1 MFYSMDKVQRGVARY
16 IDDELIA
23 KSDGKTK
30 WIMTGVASLYIA
42 KLPHLLHQIKD
53 KGAVKIL
60 GIISEDGGVDIDS
73 IAASIRPAAKKSPM
87 EITLPFGGGTIRFTE
102 NDIDMLLDYISHA

>member
-1 MFYSMDKVQRGVARY
+1 MFYSIDKVQRGVAWY
-16 IDDELIA
+16 IDNEIIT

-30 WIMTGVASLYIA
+30 WIMTGVANLYIA
-42 KLPHLLHQIKD
+42 KLPNLIHQIKD
-53 KGAVKIL
+53 KDAVKIL
-60 GIISEDGGVDIDS
+60 QIISEDGSVDIDS

-102 NDIDMLLDYISHA
+102 SDIDMLLDYISHA